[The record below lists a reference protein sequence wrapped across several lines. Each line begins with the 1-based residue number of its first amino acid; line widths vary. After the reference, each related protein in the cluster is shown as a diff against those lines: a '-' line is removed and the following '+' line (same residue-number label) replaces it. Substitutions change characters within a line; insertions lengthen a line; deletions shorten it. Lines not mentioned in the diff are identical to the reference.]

1 MIQEILHQV
10 IGKCFLPGLKTSI
23 RVIQRL
29 DIDTLLESVACNSLS
44 TKMGGVQSH

>member
-1 MIQEILHQV
+1 MILEILHQV
-10 IGKCFLPGLKTSI
+10 IKKCFRPGLKTSI